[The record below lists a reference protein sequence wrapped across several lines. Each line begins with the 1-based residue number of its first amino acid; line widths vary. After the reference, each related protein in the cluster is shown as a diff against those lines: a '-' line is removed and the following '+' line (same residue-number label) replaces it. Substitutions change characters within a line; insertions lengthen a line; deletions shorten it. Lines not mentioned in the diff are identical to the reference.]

1 MRKRWEYCNFRSS
14 SNKPVDELKDPIGES
29 SGDEMYNS
37 DTKTTYMRR
46 EFQEIIPYILVSKT
60 LAVSDQTAVHALQF

>member
-1 MRKRWEYCNFRSS
+1 METRILNDEMFLFEFVQSYF
-14 SNKPVDELKDPIGES
+14 NKPVDELKDPIGDS

-46 EFQEIIPYILVSKT
+46 EL
-60 LAVSDQTAVHALQF
+60 